1 MGMNDEEIWQSDH
14 KGQKGESR
22 YRVGYGEVNDLGGE
36 DKTLFKL
43 HENFCPPVLYV
54 SYFLWPNLTVR
65 VLGQLCQFVSYGIPT
80 PLDTHKRKGVKK
92 GSRARRARVRPRD
105 MNLH

>member
-1 MGMNDEEIWQSDH
+1 MIGMNDEEIWQSDH

-43 HENFCPPVLYV
+43 HENFCPPVQVVLHNYIIGYV
-54 SYFLWPNLTVR
+54 IIPNLTVR
-65 VLGQLCQFVSYGIPT
+65 VFGG
-80 PLDTHKRKGVKK
+80 
-92 GSRARRARVRPRD
+92 
-105 MNLH
+105 

>member
-14 KGQKGESR
+14 KGHKGESC

-43 HENFCPPVLYV
+43 HENFCPPVQVVLHH
-54 SYFLWPNLTVR
+54 R
-65 VLGQLCQFVSYGIPT
+65 VCHHTKPDCESTWRLALLICQLRHS
-80 PLDTHKRKGVKK
+80 H
-92 GSRARRARVRPRD
+92 SS
-105 MNLH
+105 

>member
-14 KGQKGESR
+14 KGHKGESC

-43 HENFCPPVLYV
+43 HENFCPPVQV
-54 SYFLWPNLTVR
+54 
-65 VLGQLCQFVSYGIPT
+65 VLHPGPAEPYKQLMQSPKA
-80 PLDTHKRKGVKK
+80 PK
-92 GSRARRARVRPRD
+92 
-105 MNLH
+105 